1 VTITADLEVVL
12 EPLVVIAKRLGGFDE
27 RILEDVIVNLRA
39 LAQGS
44 DDEERMMVDHWL
56 DDQDYIDD
64 LERELEPAGVTLT

>member
-1 VTITADLEVVL
+1 MTITADLEVVL